1 MNCRDV
7 TGSDRAMYQ
16 QFQHSSPT
24 RVNIFSRYCSLIF
37 EILNDFLA
45 QHVGIGEIVGFF
57 EAFVSEA
64 EDVEAGFVAI
74 MR

>member
-1 MNCRDV
+1 
-7 TGSDRAMYQ
+7 
-16 QFQHSSPT
+16 
-24 RVNIFSRYCSLIF
+24 LIF

-74 MR
+74 MGRSKVNKFSDPNYLTARYLTYFRGRGTKTH

>member
-1 MNCRDV
+1 LFE
-7 TGSDRAMYQ
+7 GG
-16 QFQHSSPT
+16 
-24 RVNIFSRYCSLIF
+24 F
-37 EILNDFLA
+37 EILIDFLA

-74 MR
+74 MRSIKSK

>member
-1 MNCRDV
+1 MDK
-7 TGSDRAMYQ
+7 
-16 QFQHSSPT
+16 
-24 RVNIFSRYCSLIF
+24 SRIYDIKDENLKNAPGTTDCNV
-37 EILNDFLA
+37 NDFLA

-57 EAFVSEA
+57 EACVSEA